1 MIKQFLS
8 LEWKSFFRSASFQTN
23 LAIKILMLFGALY
36 FIVVFSF
43 LGAGSY
49 YIIEKA
55 METEPFAVINRFII
69 YYFVFDIVFRF
80 FLQKTPVMNIKPL
93 LYINIKKDAIVNY
106 TLGKTVLSFFNIMH
120 LFFFVPLSVVLLI
133 ENFDVLGVIS
143 WFFGMMA
150 IVLVIN
156 FLNILIDKK
165 DIMFYS
171 FVALFAGLGALQYF
185 GLFDVTIYTQL
196 FFKVLYEMPWL
207 IIVPFLALIVVYKIT
222 HSFFK
227 SNLYL
232 DAGLSSKH
240 EIATTQNFEW
250 LDQFGTL
257 GTFLK
262 NDIRL
267 ITRNKRVRMVIIMS
281 VLFLFYGLIFMTG
294 AIEAYDGPFSMIF
307 GAIFVSGGFLFNF
320 GQFVPSWDSSYYNLM
335 MSQNIKYRDYLS
347 SKWWLMVIV
356 TIVSTLLASF
366 YLFFGLKVYLAVI
379 AVAFYNI
386 GINAYIVLLAGAF
399 TRTPIDLTSNKNAF
413 GDKKAFNFKTLLLV
427 IPQII
432 IPVVLYFIG
441 SYFFTEFVGFAFVA
455 VAGIA
460 GFALKDKV
468 FNMIE
473 TIYQKQKYETIAA
486 YKQKN

>member
-8 LEWKSFFRSASFQTN
+8 LEWKSFLRSASFQTN

-36 FIVVFSF
+36 FILVFSF

-93 LYINIKKDAIVNY
+93 LYINIKKNAIVNY

-120 LFFFVPLSVVLLI
+120 LFFFVPLSIVLLI
-133 ENFDVLGVIS
+133 ENFAIVGVIT
-143 WFFGMMA
+143 WFIGMMV
-150 IVLVIN
+150 IVFLIN

-165 DIMFYS
+165 DVMFYS

-196 FFKVLYEMPWL
+196 FFKSLYEMPWL
-207 IIVPFLALIVVYKIT
+207 IIVPIFALIGIYKIT

-240 EIATTQNFEW
+240 EIAITQNFEW

-281 VLFLFYGLIFMTG
+281 VMFLFYGLIFMT
-294 AIEAYDGPFSMIF
+294 
-307 GAIFVSGGFLFNF
+307 
-320 GQFVPSWDSSYYNLM
+320 
-335 MSQNIKYRDYLS
+335 
-347 SKWWLMVIV
+347 
-356 TIVSTLLASF
+356 
-366 YLFFGLKVYLAVI
+366 
-379 AVAFYNI
+379 
-386 GINAYIVLLAGAF
+386 
-399 TRTPIDLTSNKNAF
+399 
-413 GDKKAFNFKTLLLV
+413 
-427 IPQII
+427 
-432 IPVVLYFIG
+432 
-441 SYFFTEFVGFAFVA
+441 
-455 VAGIA
+455 
-460 GFALKDKV
+460 
-468 FNMIE
+468 
-473 TIYQKQKYETIAA
+473 
-486 YKQKN
+486 

>member
-1 MIKQFLS
+1 MFKHFIS

-36 FIVVFSF
+36 FILVFSF

-55 METEPFAVINRFII
+55 METEPFDVINKFII

-93 LYINIKKDAIVNY
+93 LYINIKKNAIVNF

-120 LFFFVPLSVVLLI
+120 LFFFVPLSIVLLI
-133 ENFDVLGVIS
+133 ENFTIVGVIT
-143 WFFGMMA
+143 WFIGMMV
-150 IVLVIN
+150 IVFLIN

-165 DIMFYS
+165 DVMFYS
-171 FVALFAGLGALQYF
+171 FVGLFAGLGALQYF

-196 FFKVLYEMPWL
+196 FFKSLYEMPWL
-207 IIVPFLALIVVYKIT
+207 IIVPIIALIGIYKIT

-240 EIATTQNFEW
+240 EIAITQNFEW

-281 VLFLFYGLIFMTG
+281 VMFLFYGLIFMTG
-294 AIEAYDGPFSMIF
+294 AIEAYDGPLSMIF

-356 TIVSTLLASF
+356 TIVSTILASF
-366 YLFFGLKVYLAVI
+366 YLFFGWKVYLAIV

-386 GINAYIVLLAGAF
+386 GINAYIVLLVGAF

-413 GDKKAFNFKTLLLV
+413 GDKKAFNFKTFLLI

-432 IPVVLYFIG
+432 IPVALYFIG
-441 SYFFTEFVGFAFVA
+441 NYFFSDLIGFAFVA
-455 VAGIA
+455 IAGIA
-460 GFALKDKV
+460 GFALKNKV